1 MIIISLDSIIYN
13 YTAKTNAI
21 FAKNVVIE
29 KNIQILQ
36 LLCNYFGKSDLSTE
50 GCCKLYT

>member
-29 KNIQILQ
+29 KIYKFCNCSAIILG
-36 LLCNYFGKSDLSTE
+36 NRI
-50 GCCKLYT
+50 